1 MELPMWVVIRYLIEI
16 LLLPGIGFMVW
27 TAKRII
33 TRVDKVEQRV
43 SELDKHVAVHQSIIE
58 DIRSDIRVI
67 DRKLD
72 HIVTLLCNMHGEK

>member
-1 MELPMWVVIRYLIEI
+1 MEITAAVLLKYVMQLLVI
-16 LLLPGIGFMVW
+16 PAIGFMVW

-33 TRVDKVEQRV
+33 TRVEKVEQRV

-72 HIVTLLCNMHGEK
+72 HIVNLLCGRHDK